1 MKQPIQ
7 PWDFVPCNDDTRYNF
22 PVGAGD
28 YQGKGRKNN
37 QGQIRDSSVVKPPK
51 DKTSGFKKP
60 ITQA

>member
-1 MKQPIQ
+1 MKKPLQ

-28 YQGKGRKNN
+28 YKGKGIKQKQGIVRK
-37 QGQIRDSSVVKPPK
+37 SSTVEPPK